1 MLGFLGQYLPNFND
15 GVGNLTKVQIFIE
28 RVWVGPEILYLN
40 LFPVSAAKL
49 LAHGAQVVGKSI
61 GWSPKGQR

>member
-40 LFPVSAAKL
+40 LFPDQQPSYWPMG
-49 LAHGAQVVGKSI
+49 HR
-61 GWSPKGQR
+61 W